1 MESSVNPV
9 PRAERVVPASVAS
22 GRLCRVLVT
31 CWALLGAGGCALLF
45 VWSTG
50 RVQGSYGMVIA
61 PTWLPSWLS
70 YILWLAAFLGAV
82 PWMLLLG
89 VILILGVV
97 HFRRVAPGRHLWG
110 VAWAGAVAAGILLM
124 ALVNYVHI
132 SPYSPYT
139 GPTIVSWGELPV
151 SAGFLV
157 LGAAM
162 IALLTRA
169 ARSAP
174 RQAPPAA

>member
-1 MESSVNPV
+1 
-9 PRAERVVPASVAS
+9 
-22 GRLCRVLVT
+22 
-31 CWALLGAGGCALLF
+31 
-45 VWSTG
+45 
-50 RVQGSYGMVIA
+50 MVIA

-82 PWMLLLG
+82 PWALLLG
-89 VILILGVV
+89 LILILGVA
-97 HFRRVAPGRHLWG
+97 HFRRVAPGRQLWW

-132 SPYSPYT
+132 SPFSPYT

-151 SAGFLV
+151 SAGFLM
-157 LGAAM
+157 LGAVM

-169 ARSAP
+169 ARSAS
-174 RQAPPAA
+174 RRAP

>member
-9 PRAERVVPASVAS
+9 PRA
-22 GRLCRVLVT
+22 
-31 CWALLGAGGCALLF
+31 
-45 VWSTG
+45 
-50 RVQGSYGMVIA
+50 
-61 PTWLPSWLS
+61 
-70 YILWLAAFLGAV
+70 
-82 PWMLLLG
+82 
-89 VILILGVV
+89 
-97 HFRRVAPGRHLWG
+97 
-110 VAWAGAVAAGILLM
+110 VAAGIVLM

-162 IALLTRA
+162 IALLTGA
-169 ARSAP
+169 ARSGSRRAP
-174 RQAPPAA
+174 